1 MFPPFLLYPLTFI
14 LSPFKHGGEEGRKN

>member
-14 LSPFKHGGEEGRKN
+14 LSPLFKGGEEGRKN